1 MNKKFNP
8 DIHHRRSIRLREYD
22 YRCAGAYFVTICAFQ
37 RECLFGEVMNGEM
50 WLNEYGNIVQTAW
63 RDLPNHYPYAELDEY
78 VIMPNHF
85 HGVIVITGADMV
97 GAGLAV
103 AGSVG
108 AGLKPA
114 LTTSEQHEKRH
125 GLPEII
131 RAFKTFS
138 ARRINTLRDNPGC
151 PVWQRN
157 YYEHVIRNETDLA
170 NIRQYIANNPLKWDL
185 DENNP
190 ANAGKQSV
198 KTEKQP

>member
-1 MNKKFNP
+1 MVKMMKYNP

-22 YRCAGAYFVTICAFQ
+22 YRSAGAYFVTICTFQ
-37 RECLFGEVMNGEM
+37 RKCLFGSVMDGTM
-50 WLNEYGNIVQTAW
+50 RLNERGHIVQTAW
-63 RDLPNHYPYAELDEY
+63 CDLPKHYPYVELDQF
-78 VIMPNHF
+78 VIMPNHS

-97 GAGLAV
+97 R
-103 AGSVG
+103 

-114 LTTSEQHEKRH
+114 RTEPAPAPEPHGKRH
-125 GLPEII
+125 GLPEIV

-138 ARRINTLRDNPGC
+138 ARRINAFRDNAGC

-157 YYEHVIRNETDLA
+157 YYEHVVRNEDDLA

-190 ANAGKQSV
+190 VNVAKQR
-198 KTEKQP
+198 